1 MKKLIPA
8 LITILV
14 LLSMS
19 LTVYAQSE
27 DLLIMPAKQSH
38 WSQSYVDYLNEN
50 YGTDDF
56 FSGKNLDEYI
66 TVDDFTSLI
75 KLTVDRN
82 YAGRPDSTARQALVY
97 ECARIWAEKTG
108 QDMDQ
113 IAIIQIAPY
122 VDADQI
128 DSRYAHGVYLAYLQE
143 IARGRGNG
151 VFDPK
156 TPATYG
162 ELATMVTR
170 TIWAIGKNSSA
181 DANTPETNASFETKA
196 RYEIQDSQ
204 IAFYFELLNLSGVP
218 QTLTFNTGQQFEI
231 TVTDENGKEVYR
243 YSDGKVFTEVIWEK
257 TINAG
262 ESLKWQDVW
271 DMTDKEGNKVQPG
284 NYKAVIEIL
293 GRPEAITPYDKFTA
307 ELNFKIS

>member
-82 YAGRPDSTARQALVY
+82 YAGRPDSTARQA
-97 ECARIWAEKTG
+97 
-108 QDMDQ
+108 
-113 IAIIQIAPY
+113 
-122 VDADQI
+122 
-128 DSRYAHGVYLAYLQE
+128 
-143 IARGRGNG
+143 RGLRMRTNMGREDRPG
-151 VFDPK
+151 
-156 TPATYG
+156 YG
-162 ELATMVTR
+162 P
-170 TIWAIGKNSSA
+170 
-181 DANTPETNASFETKA
+181 DCH
-196 RYEIQDSQ
+196 
-204 IAFYFELLNLSGVP
+204 
-218 QTLTFNTGQQFEI
+218 
-231 TVTDENGKEVYR
+231 
-243 YSDGKVFTEVIWEK
+243 YSDS
-257 TINAG
+257 A
-262 ESLKWQDVW
+262 L
-271 DMTDKEGNKVQPG
+271 
-284 NYKAVIEIL
+284 
-293 GRPEAITPYDKFTA
+293 R
-307 ELNFKIS
+307 